1 METKDQ
7 KKHRKKN
14 SGPKAEKKKK
24 RHLQD
29 LQIGDEEDARKRNPK
44 AFAVQ
49 SAVRMAR
56 SFHRTQDLKTKK
68 HHIPVVDRTPLEP
81 PPIVV
86 VVMGPPKVG
95 KSTLIQCLIRNF
107 TRQKLTEIR
116 GPVTIVSG
124 KKRRLTIIECGCDI
138 NMMIDLAKV
147 ADLVLMLIDASFGFE
162 METFE
167 FLNICQVHGFP
178 KIMGVLTHLDSF
190 KYNKQL
196 KKTKKRLKHR
206 FWTEVYP
213 GAKLFYL
220 SGMVHGEYQNQE
232 IHNLGRFITVMKFRP
247 LTWQTS
253 HPYILADR
261 MEDLTNPEDI
271 RKNIKCDRKVSLY
284 GYLRGAHLKSKSQIH
299 MPGVGDFA
307 VSDVSFLPD
316 PCALPEQQ
324 KKRCLNEKE
333 KLVYAPLSGVGGVLY
348 DKDAVYVD
356 LGGSHGFQ
364 ESDEVRP
371 THELVQSLISTHSTI
386 DAKMASSRVTLFS
399 DSKPL
404 GSEDI
409 DNQGHWMPKE
419 ERQIDLETGRVR
431 RKAIFGDEED
441 ESGDSDED
449 DEEMSEGDRLENG
462 SSADES
468 EEEADAEM
476 TNKMY
481 MVGKGVKRQ
490 RLEEMEEDNE
500 VDLPAFADSDD
511 DLERSSEEE
520 GDAEEA
526 DESSEEED
534 STSGERDSLESRVV
548 GDRGKPGLLQTNGLS
563 DSLNLENPLTIRK
576 ATLTTSDSGHCTA
589 EEAFASG
596 DETEESSSLSTEDED
611 SENEEAIKKKFPE
624 ASKVAS
630 GQRLGSENLI
640 DETSDVEDLL
650 KEEEDY
656 KEENNYSTETS
667 GALKWKEDLSRKA
680 AEAFLRQ
687 QQATPNLRKLI
698 YGTVTE
704 DNEEEDGDTR
714 EELGGLFRVSQPS
727 RECKHKLDSLDCSRF
742 HVEAPHDW
750 DLEEVMNSIRDCFV
764 TGKWEDDKDAAK
776 ILAEDEELYGD
787 FEDLETG
794 DVHKGKP
801 GPDTQIEDVEEVKEE
816 IDPNAEESAK
826 KKHLDKKRKLKE
838 MFDAEYDEGESTYF
852 DDLKGEMHK
861 QAQLNRAEFE
871 DQDDEAR
878 VQYEGFR
885 PGMYVR
891 IEIENVPCEFVLN
904 FDPHYPMILGGLG
917 NSEGNVGYVQMR
929 LKKHRWYKKIL
940 KSRDPIIFSV
950 GWRRFQTIPLYYIE
964 DHNGRQRLLKYTP
977 QHMHCGATFWGP
989 ITPQGTGFLAVQSV
1003 SGIMPDFR
1011 IAATGVVLDL
1021 DKSIKIVKK
1030 LKLTGFPYKIFKN
1043 TSFIKGMFNS
1053 ALEVAKFEG
1062 AVIRTVSGIRGQIKK
1077 ALRAPEGAFRAS
1089 FEDKLLMSD
1098 IVFMRTWYPVSI
1110 PAFYNPVTSL
1120 LKPVGEKDTWSGMRT
1135 TGQLRLA
1142 HGVRLKPNKDSLYKP
1157 IMRQKKHF
1165 NSLHIPKALQKALPF
1180 KNKPKT
1186 QAKAGKIPKDRR
1198 RPAVIR
1204 EPHERKI
1211 LALLD
1216 ALSTVHSQKM
1226 KKAKEQ
1232 RHLHNKEHFKV
1243 KQKEEEEKLK
1253 RQKDLRKKLFRIQG
1267 QKERRNQ
1274 KSSLKGSGEPS
1285 K

>member
-1 METKDQ
+1 MEVKEQ

-14 SGPKAEKKKK
+14 SGPKADKKKK

-29 LQIGDEEDARKRNPK
+29 LQLGDEEDARKRNPK

-271 RKNIKCDRKVSLY
+271 RTNVKCDRKVSLY
-284 GYLRGAHLKSKSQIH
+284 GYLRGAHLKNKSQIH

-307 VSDVSFLPD
+307 VSDISFLPD

-364 ESDEVRP
+364 EPDETRP

-409 DNQGHWMPKE
+409 DNQGICMPKE
-419 ERQIDLETGRVR
+419 EKQVDLKTGRVR
-431 RKAIFGDEED
+431 RKAIFED
-441 ESGDSDED
+441 GEESGDSDDE
-449 DEEMSEGDRLENG
+449 DEEMSEGDGSENN
-462 SSADES
+462 SSDDETKD
-468 EEEADAEM
+468 EDGANMPKIYM
-476 TNKMY
+476 TKN
-481 MVGKGVKRQ
+481 GVKRLK
-490 RLEEMEEDNE
+490 LETKEDIEAEM
-500 VDLPAFADSDD
+500 PAFADSDD
-511 DLERSSEEE
+511 DLERDSEDEE
-520 GDAEEA
+520 I
-526 DESSEEED
+526 DESGEEED
-534 STSGERDSLESRVV
+534 SEEDSATEGERTIVDSKAGRKT
-548 GDRGKPGLLQTNGLS
+548 GKPEHLQTDVLS
-563 DSLNLENPLTIRK
+563 HSVDLQKPLTAQK

-589 EEAFASG
+589 EEALGSE
-596 DETEESSSLSTEDED
+596 DESEESFSLSTED
-611 SENEEAIKKKFPE
+611 SESEEAIKKKLPE
-624 ASKVAS
+624 SFQVDGGQKLESK
-630 GQRLGSENLI
+630 NLI
-640 DETSDVEDLL
+640 GETSDIEDLL

-656 KEENNYSTETS
+656 KEESNYSMDTS

-698 YGTVTE
+698 YGTVAE
-704 DNEEEDGDTR
+704 DNEKEDDDIK
-714 EELGGLFRVSQPS
+714 EELGGLFRVNTNK
-727 RECKHKLDSLDCSRF
+727 ECKHKADSLDCSRF
-742 HVEAPHDW
+742 TVEAPHDW

-776 ILAEDEELYGD
+776 VLAEDDELYGD

-794 DVHKGKP
+794 DVHKGKSDP
-801 GPDTQIEDVEEVKEE
+801 ESQIEDVEEEVKEE
-816 IDPNAEESAK
+816 IDPSEEENAK

-838 MFDAEYDEGESTYF
+838 LFDAEYDEGESTYF

-891 IEIENVPCEFVLN
+891 IELENVPCEFVLN
-904 FDPHYPMILGGLG
+904 FDPHYPIVLGGLG

-989 ITPQGTGFLAVQSV
+989 ITPQGTGFLAIQSV
-1003 SGIMPDFR
+1003 SGVMPDFR

-1030 LKLTGFPYKIFKN
+1030 LKLTGFPFKIFKN

-1098 IVFMRTWYPVSI
+1098 IVFMRTWYPVSL
-1110 PAFYNPVTSL
+1110 PTFYNPVTSL

-1142 HGVRLKPNKDSLYKP
+1142 NGIKLKPNKDSLYKP
-1157 IMRQKKHF
+1157 ILRQKKHF
-1165 NSLHIPKALQKALPF
+1165 NTLHIPKALQKALPF
-1180 KNKPKT
+1180 KTKPKT
-1186 QAKAGKIPKDRR
+1186 QAKAGKTPKDKL

-1211 LALLD
+1211 VALLD
-1216 ALSTVHSQKM
+1216 ALSTVHSEKM

-1232 RHLHNKEHFKV
+1232 RHLHNKEHFKL
-1243 KQKEEEEKLK
+1243 KQKEEAEKLK

-1267 QKERRNQ
+1267 QKEKRNQ
-1274 KSSLKGSGEPS
+1274 KSSLKGPREQL